1 MPSRKS
7 MASRGPCALP
17 RNRGTGFEEFFAD
30 PPMTP
35 VEAAEEKVEIYAAKV
50 PFEERIQACIQRF
63 RSRRRLQGDQT
74 VYFNEYL
81 FLGGI
86 DTSQNSFSGL
96 NHKDLKDLTPAERR
110 DTTARD
116 TVHSGSSANQ
126 QFYNGNRE
134 HWSVDFAGVA
144 AGFFSISLGQ
154 LTGFE
159 KKKIETAIAVV
170 EHFLRYVLQHDVCPE
185 YQDDVESALLV
196 CQQARKE
203 CPMLNRLSHDLPG
216 HFNLAATECFST
228 MEPGDWSLLSFTRP
242 ENFDAKAVFLATC
255 ALCGEMETLNHYSNG
270 DLEPAKEL
278 TWTVQVTET
287 RRPSDSLVQKFAALC
302 IEGSSHAVEPVG
314 KLFFKTA
321 VIEDEWEQPEMPRL
335 LKNDQ
340 LWIYL
345 EDRMLANITPGM
357 RMEMKV
363 IELNTGIRFVK
374 TISRLVPSFYTFLP
388 QQMMKHY
395 KPPREND
402 RAAPSVHDPSAED
415 VHIARELE

>member
-1 MPSRKS
+1 
-7 MASRGPCALP
+7 
-17 RNRGTGFEEFFAD
+17 
-30 PPMTP
+30 
-35 VEAAEEKVEIYAAKV
+35 
-50 PFEERIQACIQRF
+50 
-63 RSRRRLQGDQT
+63 
-74 VYFNEYL
+74 
-81 FLGGI
+81 
-86 DTSQNSFSGL
+86 
-96 NHKDLKDLTPAERR
+96 
-110 DTTARD
+110 
-116 TVHSGSSANQ
+116 
-126 QFYNGNRE
+126 
-134 HWSVDFAGVA
+134 
-144 AGFFSISLGQ
+144 
-154 LTGFE
+154 
-159 KKKIETAIAVV
+159 
-170 EHFLRYVLQHDVCPE
+170 
-185 YQDDVESALLV
+185 
-196 CQQARKE
+196 
-203 CPMLNRLSHDLPG
+203 MLNRLSDDLPG

-278 TWTVQVTET
+278 TCTVQVTET

-314 KLFFKTA
+314 KVFFKTA
-321 VIEDEWEQPEMPRL
+321 VIEDEWEQPEMLRL

-357 RMEMKV
+357 KMEMKV

-374 TISRLVPSFYTFLP
+374 TILRLVPSFYTFLP

-395 KPPREND
+395 KALREHD

-415 VHIARELE
+415 GHIARELE